1 MNISD
6 QSGLRSDKH
15 LNIKVKKKPNTL
27 LNTNVTLL
35 DKWRILFYA
44 DDAANVAGKV
54 GFKKVQ
60 LRKINKTEVQT
71 NKMSLSQTE
80 GNIRNT

>member
-1 MNISD
+1 M
-6 QSGLRSDKH
+6 
-15 LNIKVKKKPNTL
+15 
-27 LNTNVTLL
+27 
-35 DKWRILFYA
+35 FYA